1 MKGNR
6 IEFIQNIE
14 SKRGSRS
21 EKGIATEGRCFRTLF
36 SSDFESVLPSRRY
49 HFGISTTK
57 GRNPKIPLSRGIVF
71 FPFATLPT
79 LLGIQ
84 HAFDGIIYAGNDK
97 IFESRSILWSTKR
110 ATIFLGRSSISTNRS
125 IPDGE
130 SYYN

>member
-6 IEFIQNIE
+6 IEFIQNVE
-14 SKRGSRS
+14 SKRSARS
-21 EKGIATEGRCFRTLF
+21 QKGITTEGECFRRLF

-49 HFGISTTK
+49 QFGISTTK
-57 GRNPKIPLSRGIVF
+57 GRNPKIHLSTGVVF
-71 FPFATLPT
+71 FPFATLLI

-97 IFESRSILWSTKR
+97 NFESRCILWSTKR